1 MRYFK
6 MLDGEYIIAVGTS
19 NDETVEYDHEITKE
33 EYDTVR
39 AVVSAIPKNPPE
51 GYRYRLDDATKEYVL
66 VEVAT

>member
-39 AVVSAIPKNPPE
+39 AVVSTIPKNPPE
-51 GYRYRLDDATKEYVL
+51 GYRYRLDDVTKKYVL
-66 VEVAT
+66 VEVVV